1 MALEIQKQHPDLKV
15 RSYGAPVVDFKG
27 AMQPTWN
34 ANTERYGKLGDP
46 ISMFDASAQ
55 TTVHPKVYAQ
65 PALTHQ
71 YQNNAKNFKP
81 D

>member
-1 MALEIQKQHPDLKV
+1 MELQKQHPDLKV
-15 RSYGAPVVDFKG
+15 RTYGAPVVDCKG

-34 ANTERYGKLGDP
+34 ANTEGYSNLGDP
-46 ISMFDASAQ
+46 ISMFDVSAQ
-55 TTVHPKVYAQ
+55 TIVRPKFCDQ